1 MSPKKKTKKKSRI
14 TEESSSRDDDWLKN
28 SPSRPNY
35 FDTIGD
41 SDEEVRTVNE
51 SPNHSQIVQFVKEKF
66 PKKGMCLLLPN
77 ICCTIDNTFESPT
90 NFFKFFSGI
99 FHYLKELLPCLF

>member
-1 MSPKKKTKKKSRI
+1 MSPPKKQNKPRI
-14 TEESSSRDDDWLKN
+14 AEESSDEDRLECSPSRPDDDWLKN

-35 FDTIGD
+35 FDTVRD

-66 PKKGMCLLLPN
+66 PRKGMCLLLPN
-77 ICCTIDNTFESPT
+77 ICCNFESPT
-90 NFFKFFSGI
+90 IFFKLFSCI
-99 FHYLKELLPCLF
+99 FST